1 MQTNHIGKQTV
12 AFRSLPSISQT
23 FSIVGPKE
31 GRGNWGLD
39 FDTVL
44 PDEIYGEK
52 TWEKAERK
60 LVVEAV
66 KNLVQKANLQ
76 PDDIDFLLAG
86 DLLNQIISSNFAAA
100 SFPIPFFGL
109 FGACST
115 IAEAMILGAMLIDGR
130 YGSRVIAAA
139 SSHNKAAERQ
149 FRFPIE
155 FGTQRPPTAQWTVTG
170 CGSLLIDDSA
180 TNPRITCATVGK
192 VVDMGCKETNDMGSA
207 MAPAAADTL
216 LTHFK
221 DLAKQP
227 SDYDLI
233 VTGDLGKVGAA
244 ILTELMQNSGYGF
257 VNNYLDCGASI
268 YAADEDVHAGGS
280 GCAALAVGFAG
291 HFFKQMQAGKL
302 TRILLAGTGA
312 LLSPLTSLQNEN
324 IPCICHAV
332 AIEVI

>member
-12 AFRSLPSISQT
+12 VFRSLPSISHT

-31 GRGNWGLD
+31 GRGPWGPD
-39 FDTVL
+39 YDTVL
-44 PDEIYGEK
+44 PDEVYGEQ

-66 KNLVQKANLQ
+66 NNLIQKAKLQ
-76 PDDIDFLLAG
+76 PDEISFLLAG

-100 SFPIPFFGL
+100 TFPIPFFGL

-115 IAEAMILGAMLIDGR
+115 IAEALILGAMLIDGR

-170 CGSLLIDDSA
+170 CGSFLIDDSA
-180 TNPRITCATVGK
+180 TNPRITCATVGR
-192 VVDMGCKETNDMGSA
+192 VVDMGCEDPNDMGSA

-216 LTHFK
+216 LAHFK

-227 SDYDLI
+227 ADYDLI
-233 VTGDLGKVGAA
+233 VTGDLGKVGSA
-244 ILTELMQNSGYGF
+244 ILAELMEEAGFGF
-257 VNNYLDCGASI
+257 VDNYLDCGASI
-268 YAADEDVHAGGS
+268 FHPDEDVHAGGS

-291 HFFKQMQAGKL
+291 HFFKLIQAGKL
-302 TRILLAGTGA
+302 NKVLLAGTGA